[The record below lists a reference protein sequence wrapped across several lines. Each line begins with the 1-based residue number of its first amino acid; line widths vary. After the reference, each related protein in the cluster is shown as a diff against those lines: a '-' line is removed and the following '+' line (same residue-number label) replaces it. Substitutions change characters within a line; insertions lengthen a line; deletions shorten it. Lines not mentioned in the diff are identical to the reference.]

1 MAWDGYIL
9 IPERNKMSNTITEE
23 GTSVEFGVDG
33 FRKNAQIYAANKR
46 IIDAAASKYDSLDDA
61 IAALTSAWESF
72 EVQMEEGAKYTPSA
86 DLGFGSD
93 NASQIAAAILGRK
106 TSVTAIRKAF
116 ALLGK

>member
-1 MAWDGYIL
+1 
-9 IPERNKMSNTITEE
+9 MSDTMTEE
-23 GTSVEFGVDG
+23 ATSVEFGADT
-33 FRKNAQIYAANKR
+33 FRKNAQAYVANKR

-61 IAALTSAWESF
+61 IAALTGAWEVI
-72 EVQMEEGAKYTPSA
+72 EAQMEDGAKYTPSA

-106 TSVTAIRKAF
+106 TSVTATRKAF